1 MDYAALL
8 VICDSTFLI
17 QNQDIWTAG
26 RYTEDR
32 NYLEALKEF
41 PPYCRLHT
49 GRAAKACPS
58 LKKCLPDT
66 NNLRKGR
73 KESEDSCEQL
83 HLSTHCSLGLLTPP
97 DASGA
102 SLERGQAEADNVGS
116 SKTQRIK
123 NEFFSVVL

>member
-41 PPYCRLHT
+41 PPYYRLQSV
-49 GRAAKACPS
+49 RAGK
-58 LKKCLPDT
+58 
-66 NNLRKGR
+66 
-73 KESEDSCEQL
+73 
-83 HLSTHCSLGLLTPP
+83 
-97 DASGA
+97 
-102 SLERGQAEADNVGS
+102 V
-116 SKTQRIK
+116 
-123 NEFFSVVL
+123 